1 MRIVF
6 AVFFAVATLF
16 STISFA
22 DNAEGTIT
30 AINEEAETITLDDG
44 ETYKLPGEF
53 DIGALAKGEKVILS
67 YDIVDNDRFIT
78 FIESAE

>member
-6 AVFFAVATLF
+6 AVFFAVVTLF
-16 STISFA
+16 STFSFA
-22 DNAEGTIT
+22 EDAEGTIT

-44 ETYKLPGEF
+44 KTYKLPGEF
-53 DIGALAKGEKVILS
+53 DIGALAKGEKVMVS
-67 YDIVDNDRFIT
+67 YDIVDTDRFIT